1 MKSFLIFLIGIVIPL
16 FVYAEIDID
25 LNCSDVV
32 HTPLTEVENMTA
44 EQYYNL
50 GLRYLCDRQAKEQEG
65 LNLIQKFTELINEGI
80 AFFIGKEVDLEGI
93 QYIRKAAHLGYIP
106 ANYWM
111 GVYYLTNKTLD
122 TSQNILYNS
131 LQESIY
137 FVNFNEAIVYYENT
151 AQLIQFTLKNPS
163 IMDEKIPQSDMSV
176 SAFVNLPML
185 YFVRYT
191 YLFMD
196 SMIDASVAQQQE
208 ISTVLSAINKAAK
221 SCVDQLTFYE
231 RTDFFP
237 SANYVSYQTLKSS
250 CRSMGDLISDKIYIV
265 EYARERRVETMQCK
279 NFQSKSS
286 CFEHYKYSDMTNDIH
301 KILKDFMEQD
311 KHVRFIF

>member
-1 MKSFLIFLIGIVIPL
+1 MKSFLIFLIGIVSPL
-16 FVYAEIDID
+16 FVYAKIDVDID
-25 LNCSDVV
+25 CLGAANA
-32 HTPLTEVENMTA
+32 PLRETENMTA
-44 EQYYNL
+44 EQYYYL
-50 GLRYLCDRQAKEQEG
+50 GLRYLCDQKAKEQEESNLVQEFIRS
-65 LNLIQKFTELINEGI
+65 LNEEID
-80 AFFIGKEVDLEGI
+80 FFIGREIDLEGI
-93 QYIRKAAHLGYIP
+93 QYIKKAAHLGYIP

-137 FVNFNEAIVYYENT
+137 FVNFNEAIVYYENA

-163 IMDEKIPQSDMSV
+163 IMDEKIPQSDISV
-176 SAFVNLPML
+176 SVFVNLPML

-250 CRSMGDLISDKIYIV
+250 CRSMADLISDKIYIL

-286 CFEHYKYSDMTNDIH
+286 CFEHYKYSDMTKDIH